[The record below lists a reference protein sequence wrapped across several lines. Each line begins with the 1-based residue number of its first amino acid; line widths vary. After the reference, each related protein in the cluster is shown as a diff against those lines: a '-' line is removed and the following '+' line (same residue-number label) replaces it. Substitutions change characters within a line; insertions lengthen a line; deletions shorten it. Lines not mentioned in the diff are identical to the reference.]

1 MSFLIT
7 FEGVEG
13 SGKTTQ
19 IGLTAAWLKSL
30 GINLTVT
37 REPGGTELGQEIRTL
52 LLGNSKSSDLA
63 ELFLFMADRAHHVTA
78 LILPHLQSGNL
89 VLCDRFTDSTIAYQH
104 YGRGIDLATIVQL
117 NQIAT
122 QGLIPKLTF
131 WIDIEVEQGLKR
143 AKSVSGQPDRFEQ
156 LDLDFHQRV
165 SSGFKNLADQNSD
178 RFVRLNGNQSIDQ
191 VQAEIQTVL
200 GQKIWNNRDLGY

>member
-30 GINLTVT
+30 GVNLTVT
-37 REPGGTELGQEIRTL
+37 REPGGTELGKEIRTL

-63 ELFLFMADRAHHVTA
+63 ELFLFMADRAHHVA
-78 LILPHLQSGNL
+78 SLILPSLQSGNI

-131 WIDIEVEQGLKR
+131 WIDIEVEQGLRR

-156 LDLDFHQRV
+156 LDLDFHRAV
-165 SSGFKNLADQNSD
+165 SLGFKNLADQNSD
-178 RFVRLNGNQSIDQ
+178 RFVRLNGNQTVEQ
-191 VQAEIQTVL
+191 VQAEIQAVL
-200 GQKIWNNRDLGY
+200 GLRFLREIK